1 MNCYSLLLF
10 FQSGTR
16 VDIQFPSSFALVFLL
31 FDPTTA
37 VPDLAREIRCLSTND
52 LARISKNPT
61 DDEEAQSATSSGTTF
76 WNRAAS
82 GKPPPRPVPDSSSWH
97 RSASGISSTTSFG
110 RHRPR
115 RKGKVHCLGLCI
127 LSFTFYSVT
136 YSFSF
141 YNSRL
146 QHQNC
151 CLYPLLYC

>member
-1 MNCYSLLLF
+1 MNCYGLLLSSSRE
-10 FQSGTR
+10 QGS
-16 VDIQFPSSFALVFLL
+16 IYNFPSSFALVSLL

-61 DDEEAQSATSSGTTF
+61 DDEEAQSATSSGTIF

-82 GKPPPRPVPDSSSWH
+82 GKPPPRPVPDSPSWH
-97 RSASGISSTTSFG
+97 RSASGILSTTSFG

-115 RKGKVHCLGLCI
+115 RNGKVHCLGLCI

-141 YNSRL
+141 FNSRL
-146 QHQNC
+146 QHQSC
-151 CLYPLLYC
+151 CLYPLFYC